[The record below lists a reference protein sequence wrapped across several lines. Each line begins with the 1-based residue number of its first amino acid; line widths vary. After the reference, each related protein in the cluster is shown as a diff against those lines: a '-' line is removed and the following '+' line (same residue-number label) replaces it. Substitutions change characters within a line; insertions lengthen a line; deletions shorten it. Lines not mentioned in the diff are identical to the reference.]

1 MSPISFQDVD
11 IHVYWN
17 NLRSL
22 CPMFPDHRAVW
33 EVLAARYFLLEEGEG
48 SCSSLTPSKPAFHIC
63 VATTFQMAVETL
75 GAINK
80 QMYSSSG
87 GMFVKIHVL
96 CIFCLV
102 YFV

>member
-1 MSPISFQDVD
+1 MCIGIICVHGVP
-11 IHVYWN
+11 
-17 NLRSL
+17 
-22 CPMFPDHRAVW
+22 CFPDHRAVL
-33 EVLAARYFLLEEGEG
+33 EVLVPRHFLLEEGEG

-63 VATTFQMAVETL
+63 VATTFQMAVKTL

-96 CIFCLV
+96 CTFCLV